1 MRSVAND
8 RKNIFRAQPGERLS
22 CDQSGLTFSE
32 NTHFLLC
39 FVFCLGQYCH
49 RGFFMAAEM
58 NNTGNVSCSSVV
70 LCA

>member
-8 RKNIFRAQPGERLS
+8 GKNIFRAQPGERLS

-39 FVFCLGQYCH
+39 FVFCLGQYRH
-49 RGFFMAAEM
+49 RGFFMA
-58 NNTGNVSCSSVV
+58 GNVSCSSVV